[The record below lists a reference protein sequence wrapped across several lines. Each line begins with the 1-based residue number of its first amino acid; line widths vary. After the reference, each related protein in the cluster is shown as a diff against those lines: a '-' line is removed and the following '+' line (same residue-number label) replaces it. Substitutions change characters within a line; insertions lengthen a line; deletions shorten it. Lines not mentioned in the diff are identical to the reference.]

1 MSYTP
6 VWTHSPFKHV
16 QYTLVRNQEQM
27 TTLMGDKTDALFKD
41 GTIPA
46 CVTTWRVINDKT
58 YCVVQIGESWNW
70 SIHYLMSTLVH
81 EAVHIWQAI
90 KTAMDEINPSDE
102 FEAYSIED
110 VFGKLFEQYLASE
123 QAAFTMRR
131 GSHILNRKLGANH
144 G

>member
-1 MSYTP
+1 MSYQP
-6 VWTHSPFKHV
+6 VWAHSPFKHV
-16 QYTLVRNQEQM
+16 QYALVRNQEQM
-27 TTLMGDKTDALFKD
+27 TALMGDKTDATFKD
-41 GTIPA
+41 STIPA

-58 YCVVQIGESWNW
+58 YSIVQIGESWNW
-70 SIHYLMSTLVH
+70 NIHYLMSTLVH

-90 KTAMDEINPSDE
+90 KTAMDETDPSDE

-123 QAAFTMRR
+123 QAEFTMRR
-131 GSHILNRKLGANH
+131 GTHVLRHTTGADH